1 MPAKTSS
8 VLHHETFAA
17 PAPTAEEIDLLATL
31 LRGGSV
37 VALTGAGISTESGIP
52 DYRSPE
58 AQTRVR
64 KPIHGPEFIRSSALR
79 QRYWARA
86 MAGWERFRN
95 AAPNVAHHVL
105 ADFERFGV
113 LDAIITQNVD
123 RLHQHAGSKNV
134 HELHGAL
141 AEVHCLTCNALETRD
156 ALQARMRLE
165 NPNWIDGPTPMAP
178 DGDAE
183 LSAELVDR
191 FVAPT
196 CTVCGG
202 PMKPRVVFFGE
213 NVARPVV
220 DAAFAEVD
228 RANALLVVGTSLAVF
243 SGFRFLRRAAE
254 RKIPIAIVNRGPV
267 RGEEHATL
275 KIEKSTGTTLEMLAS
290 RFT

>member
-1 MPAKTSS
+1 MF
-8 VLHHETFAA
+8 HHEPDTSTL
-17 PAPTAEEIDLLATL
+17 PTTREIDSLEEL
-31 LRGGSV
+31 LRLGDV

-58 AQTRVR
+58 ALTRVR
-64 KPIHGPEFIRSSALR
+64 KPIHGPEFIRSSKLR

-95 AAPNVAHHVL
+95 ASPNVAHRVL
-105 ADFERFGV
+105 ADFEVNRGS
-113 LDAIITQNVD
+113 LRSIITQNVD
-123 RLHQHAGSKNV
+123 RLHQHAGSMNV

-141 AEVHCLTCNALETRD
+141 AEVHCLDCNALEIRD
-156 ALQARMRLE
+156 DMQKRMRLE

-191 FVAPT
+191 FVVPT

-254 RKIPIAIVNRGPV
+254 RKIPIAIVNRGAV

-275 KIEKSTGTTLEMLAS
+275 KIEKSTGTTLEMLQS
-290 RFT
+290 RFIDKTS

>member
-1 MPAKTSS
+1 MLQHPS
-8 VLHHETFAA
+8 ETVSL
-17 PAPTAEEIDLLATL
+17 PTNDEIDALTKL
-31 LRGGSV
+31 LRLGNV

-58 AQTRVR
+58 ALTRVR

-86 MAGWERFRN
+86 MAGWERFRS
-95 AAPNVAHHVL
+95 ATPNVAHRVL
-105 ADFERFGV
+105 ADLEANGELV
-113 LDAIITQNVD
+113 AIITQNVD

-141 AEVHCLTCNALETRD
+141 ADVHCLECGALETREQ
-156 ALQARMRLE
+156 LQMRMRRE

-183 LSAELVDR
+183 LSADVVAH
-191 FVAPT
+191 FKAPT

-220 DAAFAEVD
+220 DGAFAEVD
-228 RANALLVVGTSLAVF
+228 RASALLVVGTSLAVF

-254 RKIPIAIVNRGPV
+254 KKIPIAIVNRGPV

-275 KIEKSTGTTLEMLAS
+275 KIEKSTGATLEMIAS